1 MLRGLGRFREAC
13 WCMDLG
19 SGGTQVRPPKGVS
32 AAEPLRRWDRP
43 PKLAPESLDFR
54 LWRGDSVAEPA
65 AEHA

>member
-1 MLRGLGRFREAC
+1 MLRGLGRFSEAC

-43 PKLAPESLDFR
+43 PKLAPEGLDFR
-54 LWRGDSVAEPA
+54 L
-65 AEHA
+65 